1 KLLEAADGITD
12 REIVLYGID
21 NPDVDCRASDIR
33 EGEDSITFTLT
44 WRGESHEIFIPTIG
58 RHNVYNACAAFVCG
72 QLAGVSPR
80 EAIDGLRAYCPD
92 ARRQKIVRKKGI
104 TFIEDC
110 YNASPDSIRAS
121 VGVLASIPCT
131 GRRIAVLGDMLELGD
146 YAKQA
151 HSDCGKVVREL
162 GVDILLAYGN
172 NAKYYIE
179 GAGDGIEGRL
189 YDDKAALAD
198 DLLVTLREGDA
209 VLFKASRGMKLEDVF
224 ERLYKE
230 ME

>member
-1 KLLEAADGITD
+1 
-12 REIVLYGID
+12 
-21 NPDVDCRASDIR
+21 
-33 EGEDSITFTLT
+33 
-44 WRGESHEIFIPTIG
+44 
-58 RHNVYNACAAFVCG
+58 
-72 QLAGVSPR
+72 
-80 EAIDGLRAYCPD
+80 
-92 ARRQKIVRKKGI
+92 
-104 TFIEDC
+104 
-110 YNASPDSIRAS
+110 
-121 VGVLASIPCT
+121 IPCT

-151 HSDCGKVVREL
+151 HSDCGKVACEL